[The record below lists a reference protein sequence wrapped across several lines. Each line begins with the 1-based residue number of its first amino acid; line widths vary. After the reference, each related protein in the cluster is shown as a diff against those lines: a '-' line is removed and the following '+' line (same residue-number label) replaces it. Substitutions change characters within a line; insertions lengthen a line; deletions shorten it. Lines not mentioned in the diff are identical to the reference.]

1 MAVGF
6 PRQVAVAVRLARAAD
21 RRALYT
27 VGVSEVGRGLTQ
39 AFSLVAVNGLLGELL
54 AAGALVDRLR
64 ASVPALVVVSVMA
77 VVSSLLK
84 SASTAS
90 TGVLEPKVQRVAT
103 ERYLGLVARVEMD
116 AIEDDAFH
124 KLMDSAQWGAD
135 GARRMV
141 GYCTA
146 VVASA
151 ISLVAAASV
160 LTVLHWALLPLLA
173 AMALPS
179 AWGALT
185 MARARYA
192 SWHRFVQHTRAAKL
206 ISRLLID
213 QQAAGEVRVH
223 DVGPF
228 LLEHFR
234 GMAETSEREQTRLAW
249 VAARTGLLA
258 DGARGVATVA
268 AYGVLGLLLWNGQMA
283 LAVGGTAV
291 LAIRAGSA
299 SITDLVLRVTDIQEE
314 SLFVADLERLCV
326 EAERRAI
333 PETGVDVPE
342 DFDEIRFEKVGF
354 SYHGAD
360 EPSLREVDLVIPRG
374 RTVAL
379 VGKNG
384 SGKSTVSKLLCGLHL
399 PAEGRVMWGDV
410 SAADAC
416 RARIFSRVALVAQDF
431 QRWPFTARVNIGIG
445 RSGVAMDDA
454 AIGAAAAYA
463 GADEVIAGLP
473 RGLGTLLARGYRGGQ
488 ELSGGQWQ
496 RIGLARG
503 KAREGQVL
511 IVDEPTSALDPAA
524 EQRVF
529 DQIHR
534 LAGTGQTTVL
544 ITHRLHSVR
553 HADLIYVLDQGRVVE
568 HGTFAELMDPATSTG
583 AFREAYE
590 LQARQFADPS
600 VPAPRQ
606 PAAGRVGLLKPAGL
620 GPSAVE
626 ADTGPADTGP
636 VAPAAGPPGTVPH
649 VVGVHLY
656 VERDGQVLLG
666 RRHPDSVYAGGFLHT
681 LAGHC
686 EAESATACLV
696 REAYEEAGLVVDP
709 CDLRLVHT
717 VHMVEHG
724 GPPRVQLFFRADRWE
739 GVPEVREPDKC
750 VGWQWCD
757 AEDLP
762 EPIVPYTRAAIEG
775 IRAGRPYTEMGWVR

>member
-1 MAVGF
+1 MTATTGDPGKVAPPKDSPSASEQLLFGGELTFDQGWSRHRGTWVRLGMWNMAVSF
-6 PRQVAVAVRLARAAD
+6 PRQVGVAVRLAGQAD

-27 VGVSEVGRGLTQ
+27 VAVSEVGRGVAQ
-39 AFSLVAVNGLLGELL
+39 AFSLVAVNAVLAELL
-54 AAGALVDRLR
+54 TAGVLADRLR
-64 ASVPALVVVSVMA
+64 SALPSLVLVSVLA
-77 VVSSLLK
+77 IVSSLLR

-124 KLMDSAQWGAD
+124 KLMDSAQWGAE

-151 ISLVAAASV
+151 LSLVAAASV
-160 LTVLHWALLPLLA
+160 LTVLHVALLPLLV

-179 AWGALT
+179 AWGSLT
-185 MARARYA
+185 MARARYE
-192 SWHRFVQHTRAAKL
+192 SWHRFVQHARAAQL

-249 VAARTGLLA
+249 IGARTGLFA
-258 DGARGVATVA
+258 DGARGAATVA

-299 SITDLVLRVTDIQEE
+299 SITDLVMRVTDIQEE

-342 DFDEIRFEKVGF
+342 DFDAIRFEKVTF
-354 SYHGAD
+354 SYKGA
-360 EPSLREVDLVIPRG
+360 EQPSLREVDLVIPRG

-379 VGKNG
+379 VGANG
-384 SGKSTVSKLLCGLHL
+384 SGKTTVSKLLCGLHL
-399 PAEGRVMWGDV
+399 PDAGRVVWGEVD
-410 SAADAC
+410 AADAS
-416 RARIFSRVALVAQDF
+416 RARLFGRVAMVAQNF

-445 RSGVAMDDA
+445 RPGSALDDGA
-454 AIGAAAAYA
+454 VHAAAAYA
-463 GADEVIAGLP
+463 GADEVVAKLP
-473 RGLGTLLARGYRGGQ
+473 RGLDTLLARGYRGGQ
-488 ELSGGQWQ
+488 EISGGQWQ
-496 RIGLARG
+496 KIGLAR
-503 KAREGQVL
+503 ARFRHGQVL
-511 IVDEPTSALDPAA
+511 VVDEPTSALDPVA

-553 HADLIYVLDQGRVVE
+553 HADLIYVLEEGRVVE
-568 HGTFAELMDPATSTG
+568 HGTFAELMDPAVG
-583 AFREAYE
+583 AGVFRAAYD
-590 LQARQFADPS
+590 LQARQFL
-600 VPAPRQ
+600 
-606 PAAGRVGLLKPAGL
+606 PAAL
-620 GPSAVE
+620 
-626 ADTGPADTGP
+626 
-636 VAPAAGPPGTVPH
+636 PGQ
-649 VVGVHLY
+649 GGA
-656 VERDGQVLLG
+656 RDG
-666 RRHPDSVYAGGFLHT
+666 DT
-681 LAGHC
+681 
-686 EAESATACLV
+686 EAEEATA
-696 REAYEEAGLVVDP
+696 
-709 CDLRLVHT
+709 
-717 VHMVEHG
+717 
-724 GPPRVQLFFRADRWE
+724 
-739 GVPEVREPDKC
+739 
-750 VGWQWCD
+750 
-757 AEDLP
+757 
-762 EPIVPYTRAAIEG
+762 
-775 IRAGRPYTEMGWVR
+775 

>member
-1 MAVGF
+1 MTAASGSEGSAAGAEAPSASEQLLFGGELTTEQGWNQHRGTWMRLGMWSMAVSF
-6 PRQVAVAVRLARAAD
+6 PRQVGVAVRLARQAD
-21 RRALYT
+21 RRALGT
-27 VGVSEVGRGLTQ
+27 VVVSEIGRGVAQ
-39 AFSLVAVNGLLGELL
+39 AFSLVAVNTLLAELL
-54 AAGALVDRLR
+54 ASGVLADRLR
-64 ASVPALVVVSVMA
+64 AALPSLVFVSVLA
-77 VVSSLLK
+77 IVSSLLR

-146 VVASA
+146 AVASA
-151 ISLVAAASV
+151 ISLAAAASV
-160 LTVLHWALLPLLA
+160 LTVLHPALLPLLV

-179 AWGALT
+179 AWGSLT
-185 MARARYA
+185 MARARYE
-192 SWHRFVQHTRAAKL
+192 SWHRFVQHARAAQL

-249 VAARTGLLA
+249 VGARTGLFA
-258 DGARGVATVA
+258 DGARGAATVA

-314 SLFVADLERLCV
+314 SLFVADLERLCA

-342 DFDEIRFEKVGF
+342 DFDAIRFEKVTF
-354 SYHGAD
+354 SYQGAE
-360 EPSLREVDLVIPRG
+360 EPSLRGVDLVIPRG

-379 VGKNG
+379 VGANG
-384 SGKSTVSKLLCGLHL
+384 SGKTTVSKLLCGLHM
-399 PAEGRVMWGDV
+399 PASGRVMWGGVD
-410 SAADAC
+410 AAEIC
-416 RARIFSRVALVAQDF
+416 RARLFSRVAMVAQNF

-445 RSGVAMDDA
+445 RPGSAIDDREVH
-454 AIGAAAAYA
+454 AAAAYA
-463 GADEVIAGLP
+463 GADEVVAKLP
-473 RGLGTLLARGYRGGQ
+473 RGMDTLLARGYRGGQ
-488 ELSGGQWQ
+488 EISGGQWQ
-496 RIGLARG
+496 KIGLAR
-503 KAREGQVL
+503 ARFRNGRVL
-511 IVDEPTSALDPAA
+511 VVDEPTSALDPVA

-553 HADLIYVLDQGRVVE
+553 HADLIYVLEDGRVVE
-568 HGTFAELMDPATSTG
+568 HGTFAELMDPATG
-583 AFREAYE
+583 AGVFREAYD
-590 LQARQFADPS
+590 LQARQFLPTALPGQS
-600 VPAPRQ
+600 
-606 PAAGRVGLLKPAGL
+606 
-620 GPSAVE
+620 
-626 ADTGPADTGP
+626 
-636 VAPAAGPPGTVPH
+636 GPPDVDT
-649 VVGVHLY
+649 
-656 VERDGQVLLG
+656 
-666 RRHPDSVYAGGFLHT
+666 
-681 LAGHC
+681 
-686 EAESATACLV
+686 EAEGATA
-696 REAYEEAGLVVDP
+696 
-709 CDLRLVHT
+709 
-717 VHMVEHG
+717 
-724 GPPRVQLFFRADRWE
+724 
-739 GVPEVREPDKC
+739 
-750 VGWQWCD
+750 
-757 AEDLP
+757 
-762 EPIVPYTRAAIEG
+762 
-775 IRAGRPYTEMGWVR
+775 

>member
-1 MAVGF
+1 MTSTTDDASSTAGTETHSASEELLFGGRLDYDQGWNQHRGTWVKLGMWSMAVSF
-6 PRQVAVAVRLARAAD
+6 PRQVAVAVRLARQAD

-27 VGVSEVGRGLTQ
+27 VAVSEFGRGLAQ
-39 AFSLVAVNGLLGELL
+39 AFTLVAVNALLAELL
-54 AAGALVDRLR
+54 AAGTLADRLR
-64 ASVPALVVVSVMA
+64 GSVPALVLVSVLA

-103 ERYLGLVARVEMD
+103 ERYLSLVARVEMD

-151 ISLVAAASV
+151 ISLIAAASV
-160 LTVLHWALLPLLA
+160 LTVLHWALLPLLV

-185 MARARYA
+185 MARARYT
-192 SWHRFVQHTRAAKL
+192 SWHRFVQHARAAQL

-249 VAARTGLLA
+249 VAARTGLFA

-314 SLFVADLERLCV
+314 SLFVADLERLCT

-333 PETGVDVPE
+333 PETGVEVPE
-342 DFDEIRFEKVGF
+342 DFDAIRFEKVSF

-379 VGKNG
+379 VGRNG

-399 PAEGRVMWGDV
+399 PASGRVLWGDV

-416 RARIFSRVALVAQDF
+416 RARIFSRVAMVAQDF

-445 RSGVAMDDA
+445 RSSVPMDDT
-454 AIGAAAAYA
+454 AIEAAAAYA
-463 GADEVIAGLP
+463 GADEVIRGLP
-473 RGLGTLLARGYRGGQ
+473 RGLSTLLARGYRGGQ

-496 RIGLARG
+496 AFGLARS
-503 KAREGQVL
+503 KARDGQVL

-553 HADLIYVLDQGRVVE
+553 HADLIYVLDEGRVVE
-568 HGTFAELMDPATSTG
+568 HGTFAQLMDPATSTG

-590 LQARQFADPS
+590 LQARQFAAPS
-600 VPAPRQ
+600 VPAQ
-606 PAAGRVGLLKPAGL
+606 PG
-620 GPSAVE
+620 
-626 ADTGPADTGP
+626 
-636 VAPAAGPPGTVPH
+636 APAAPASGKGTSGKPGTLLDE
-649 VVGVHLY
+649 G
-656 VERDGQVLLG
+656 EVL
-666 RRHPDSVYAGGFLHT
+666 S
-681 LAGHC
+681 
-686 EAESATACLV
+686 
-696 REAYEEAGLVVDP
+696 
-709 CDLRLVHT
+709 
-717 VHMVEHG
+717 
-724 GPPRVQLFFRADRWE
+724 
-739 GVPEVREPDKC
+739 
-750 VGWQWCD
+750 
-757 AEDLP
+757 
-762 EPIVPYTRAAIEG
+762 
-775 IRAGRPYTEMGWVR
+775 